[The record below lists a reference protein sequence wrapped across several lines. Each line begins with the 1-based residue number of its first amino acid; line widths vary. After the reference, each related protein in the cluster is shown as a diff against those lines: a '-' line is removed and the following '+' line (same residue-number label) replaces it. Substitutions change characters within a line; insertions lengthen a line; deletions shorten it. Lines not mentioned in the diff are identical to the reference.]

1 MLGLTVPLT
10 LQASADEAI
19 DSPIGRRATCF
30 WNNQAIEEAHFFL
43 LAARTRKKL
52 SGTSLLE
59 RR

>member
-1 MLGLTVPLT
+1 MLGLAVPLT

-30 WNNQAIEEAHFFL
+30 WNNQDIEEVHVFSSRDPHF
-43 LAARTRKKL
+43 
-52 SGTSLLE
+52 GTSLLE